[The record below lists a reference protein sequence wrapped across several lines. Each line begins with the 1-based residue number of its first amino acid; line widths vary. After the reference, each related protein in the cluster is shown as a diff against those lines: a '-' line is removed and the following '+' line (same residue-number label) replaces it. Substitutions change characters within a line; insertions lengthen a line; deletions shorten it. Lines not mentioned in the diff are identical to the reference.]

1 MPRYRAV
8 SGQRQA
14 VGQGHQVQGAPG
26 QARVRVTVTRPF
38 SKAKPPMKKQA
49 SMDSRAPSMGMRYC
63 PRTGLAA
70 QLS

>member
-8 SGQRQA
+8 SANGRPSA
-14 VGQGHQVQGAPG
+14 RDIRFRAPPAR
-26 QARVRVTVTRPF
+26 ARVRVTVTRPF

-49 SMDSRAPSMGMRYC
+49 STDSRAPSMGMRYC